1 MPRLK
6 HIHSR
11 NHRPA
16 TPVTN
21 RVLSKG
27 SLVAYFSR
35 PRNQS
40 AQSWLQRWIS
50 FEVDMGLAHQFAN
63 ALAATAFVVGMIVMS
78 QAFIGSRS
86 AQGVAVGVQM
96 GALPL

>member
-1 MPRLK
+1 
-6 HIHSR
+6 
-11 NHRPA
+11 
-16 TPVTN
+16 
-21 RVLSKG
+21 
-27 SLVAYFSR
+27 
-35 PRNQS
+35 
-40 AQSWLQRWIS
+40 
-50 FEVDMGLAHQFAN
+50 MGLAHQFAN